1 MGHFQV
7 VFCPCVKLSLMKM
20 CSAYGFIFIQIKLFF
35 IWKVS
40 TRTCCKIE
48 AQSTSEMANWAA
60 TKLLQTALSTAT
72 NSSHVC
78 QDVSTHLTLEHP
90 SRFCW
95 TAPSPSS
102 FWHLQLYCNVLVCMI
117 WFIPTTLCNHICLL
131 LLIFDGL
138 HVCCSFDFLVCHH
151 ITGQFWFTTMQIHHK
166 KNLAGCL
173 EIA

>member
-1 MGHFQV
+1 
-7 VFCPCVKLSLMKM
+7 
-20 CSAYGFIFIQIKLFF
+20 
-35 IWKVS
+35 
-40 TRTCCKIE
+40 
-48 AQSTSEMANWAA
+48 MANWAA

-138 HVCCSFDFLVCHH
+138 HVCCSFDFLFVVILQGNSGLPPCRY
-151 ITGQFWFTTMQIHHK
+151 IIRKFGRLSRNCIIYGCVE
-166 KNLAGCL
+166 NL
-173 EIA
+173 ISK

>member
-7 VFCPCVKLSLMKM
+7 VLCPCVKLSVMKM

-78 QDVSTHLTLEHP
+78 KGVSTHLTLEHP

-95 TAPSPSS
+95 TAPSS
-102 FWHLQLYCNVLVCMI
+102 FSLWHLQLYCNVLVCMMVHSNDI
-117 WFIPTTLCNHICLL
+117 MQPHLPPSPAFWWSPCLL
-131 LLIFDGL
+131 FFWLPCLSSNYRVI
-138 HVCCSFDFLVCHH
+138 VVYHH
-151 ITGQFWFTTMQIHHK
+151 ADTS
-166 KNLAGCL
+166 
-173 EIA
+173 